1 MTLSTLAAAVLAL
14 AQEDFLPLGEGHR
27 WTYSIE
33 DRAPEASASPR
44 ESVCE
49 ARGPRKIG
57 TEEWTEVANFL
68 GYPSCFLRST
78 AEGVDFKLEAEDA
91 APSLTILKLPFR
103 EGETWKGSLGR
114 DGVSFTA
121 GAQERVETA
130 GGIRKAYRVSFTV
143 GDSRRAEAP
152 SPTHGDL
159 WFSPGV
165 GLVRAQLT
173 KDLDCHSGT
182 TTTYLLKE

>member
-1 MTLSTLAAAVLAL
+1 MMLFTLAAAALAL
-14 AQEDFLPLGEGHR
+14 AQDEFLPLGDGHR
-27 WTYSIE
+27 WTYSVE
-33 DRAPEASASPR
+33 DRSPEATASPR

-49 ARGPRKIG
+49 VRGPRSIG
-57 TEEWTEVANFL
+57 ADSWTEVTNFL
-68 GYPSCFLRST
+68 GYPSCFLKSSP
-78 AEGVDFKLEAEDA
+78 EGIELKLEAQET
-91 APSLTILKLPFR
+91 APSLTILKLPFQ
-103 EGETWKGSLGR
+103 EGTTWKGSLGR
-114 DGVSFTA
+114 ETVAFTS

-130 GGIRKAYRVSFTV
+130 GGVRKAFRVSFTV
-143 GDSRRAEAP
+143 GDSRRADGP
-152 SPTHGDL
+152 TPTHGDL